1 MHDSNKFLNKT
12 TVMTEELFQQK
23 LSEIVFWIEI
33 LGVISLVSVI
43 ILIIIDRAIK
53 KDLVDDTKGTA
64 ILPILLFP
72 IMGFVLS
79 IGFYLLYL
87 ETYPVGKS
95 EITINSE
102 VSEIK
107 DRITIHD
114 NIMTIDPLPKQYD
127 YISSS
132 LDNNKSQ
139 QFIILGKVGN
149 KLKIKDQNGREYTID
164 DISVS
169 N

>member
-1 MHDSNKFLNKT
+1 
-12 TVMTEELFQQK
+12 
-23 LSEIVFWIEI
+23 
-33 LGVISLVSVI
+33 
-43 ILIIIDRAIK
+43 
-53 KDLVDDTKGTA
+53 
-64 ILPILLFP
+64 
-72 IMGFVLS
+72 
-79 IGFYLLYL
+79 
-87 ETYPVGKS
+87 
-95 EITINSE
+95 
-102 VSEIK
+102 
-107 DRITIHD
+107 
-114 NIMTIDPLPKQYD
+114 MTIDPLPKQYD